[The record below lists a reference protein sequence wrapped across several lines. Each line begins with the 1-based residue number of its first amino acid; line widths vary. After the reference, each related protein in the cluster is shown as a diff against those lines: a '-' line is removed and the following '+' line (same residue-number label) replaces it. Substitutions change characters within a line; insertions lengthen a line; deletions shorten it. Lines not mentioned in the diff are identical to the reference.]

1 MIDFEKAFNIQNHH
15 KLVTKLSDMGTPG
28 WLLNVVKGFLENRTL
43 TVTYRGAESE
53 RKPMPGGGPQGTIL
67 GLFLFLIQINDAG
80 FPEEDREVGKR
91 VTAAINKRK
100 EIKTK
105 HLKYVDDLTL
115 AEALNLNTALVTDSD
130 NYLEKPLTYHNRTE
144 HILPPQESLLY
155 TQVEELLNYT
165 KENEMKI
172 NKDKAKIMLFNTKIS
187 KDFTPKIS
195 IEGKEIEVVEEL
207 KLLGVKITNDLKWNN
222 NTEYI
227 TGRAY
232 KKLWMIRRLKLNGA
246 SNMELRDIY
255 CKHVRSVLEYAAVV
269 WHPGLTLENT
279 TSIERVQKSALAI
292 ILGKEYEGYSKALGL
307 LKLEKLSTRTEAL
320 CKK

>member
-1 MIDFEKAFNIQNHH
+1 
-15 KLVTKLSDMGTPG
+15 
-28 WLLNVVKGFLENRTL
+28 
-43 TVTYRGAESE
+43 
-53 RKPMPGGGPQGTIL
+53 MPGGGPQGTIL
-67 GLFLFLIQINDAG
+67 GFVLFLIQINYAG
-80 FPEEDREVGKR
+80 FPEEDREVGKSI
-91 VTAAINKRK
+91 TAAINKRR

-115 AEALNLNTALVTDSD
+115 AEALNLNTALVSDSD

-155 TQVEELLNYT
+155 KQVEELLNYT

-172 NKDKAKIMLFNTKIS
+172 NKDKSKLMLFNTKKS
-187 KDFTPKIS
+187 RDFTPKIA
-195 IEGKEIEVVEEL
+195 IKGKEIEVVEEL

-227 TGRAY
+227 TARAY

-255 CKHVRSVLEYAAVV
+255 CKHVRSVLEYEAVV

-279 TSIERVQKSALAI
+279 TNIERVRKSALAI
-292 ILGKEYEGYSKALGL
+292 ILGK
-307 LKLEKLSTRTEAL
+307 
-320 CKK
+320 